1 VLVTW
6 LLDSTLD
13 RINKTIGSRLA
24 AALAACAHLS
34 SLGAPQRMWSLQTLR
49 TLMTSGYGL
58 SLNIPALV
66 ATSEQQVQYFRA
78 YGDSNI
84 FNYLSVKKKANN

>member
-1 VLVTW
+1 V
-6 LLDSTLD
+6 
-13 RINKTIGSRLA
+13 IGSRLA

-34 SLGAPQRMWSLQTLR
+34 WLGAAQRMWSLQTLR

-66 ATSEQQVQYFRA
+66 ATSDQA
-78 YGDSNI
+78 KC
-84 FNYLSVKKKANN
+84 LSAKFK